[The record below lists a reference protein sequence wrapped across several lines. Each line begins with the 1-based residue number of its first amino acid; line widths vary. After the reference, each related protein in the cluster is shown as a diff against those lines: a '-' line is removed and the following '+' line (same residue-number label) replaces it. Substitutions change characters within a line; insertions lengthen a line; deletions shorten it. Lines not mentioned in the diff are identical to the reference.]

1 MEDILNGVLCTNN
14 SFLGKKISKKG
25 TIENTKNKIGVPW
38 IEKYR
43 PNNFNNVELDPIIKH
58 KLKKII
64 NNEIEMSNVIFV
76 GNPGTGKTTA
86 ILCLAKEI
94 LGNSIHENLLELNAS
109 DIRGIKI
116 VDIIEIFCKKKTN
129 THPVNINNIDNI
141 ISNENFHNDKESI
154 IFDEYISENTNKN
167 SSIYSSKIIILDEAD
182 NITPKAQYMISN
194 LIEKYEKTTK
204 FAFIC
209 NKSSEIIESL
219 QSKCIILHFA
229 QLKCD
234 QIIDKMKYIC
244 DKEKINFC
252 MEALQNIAI
261 ISQGDLRRAINY
273 LQLNSY
279 DNSLMNNNIDII
291 CDKPHPF
298 IIKKIINSCF
308 INDYKMAIKNT
319 CELIKY
325 GYPILDIAFEFLNML
340 KTPIIVPFKNP
351 KKYHSNEQFN
361 DDNFYQKNVL
371 DEKTRLI
378 YFDKIG
384 NLIFNINKG
393 ANSSIQLI
401 GCISNMCISN
411 NN

>member
-1 MEDILNGVLCTNN
+1 MNN
-14 SFLGKKISKKG
+14 NLEKSTYI
-25 TIENTKNKIGVPW
+25 KNKIGVPW

-43 PNNFNNVELDPIIKH
+43 PTHFNNVELDPIIKN

-94 LGNSIHENLLELNAS
+94 LGSSIHENLLELNAS

-129 THPVNINNIDNI
+129 THLSKAN
-141 ISNENFHNDKESI
+141 ISNENK
-154 IFDEYISENTNKN
+154 YISNNISEYSK
-167 SSIYSSKIIILDEAD
+167 YSSKIIILDEAD

-219 QSKCIILHFA
+219 QSKCIILYFA
-229 QLKCD
+229 QLKCE
-234 QIIDKMKYIC
+234 QIVDKLKYIC
-244 DKEKINFC
+244 NKENINFC
-252 MEALQNIAI
+252 IEALQNIAI

-279 DNSLMNNNIDII
+279 DNSLMNNNMDII

-298 IIKKIINSCF
+298 IIKKIIFACF
-308 INDYKMAIKNT
+308 IHDYKIAINNT
-319 CELIKY
+319 YDLIKY

-340 KTPIIVPFKNP
+340 KTLPIIL
-351 KKYHSNEQFN
+351 SN
-361 DDNFYQKNVL
+361 DDISCQNNVLDEKTQNNVL

-401 GCISNMCISN
+401 GCIANMCIHN
-411 NN
+411 TNQ

>member
-1 MEDILNGVLCTNN
+1 MENILNEILCANN
-14 SFLGKKISKKG
+14 SFLDKHISKKES
-25 TIENTKNKIGVPW
+25 IENTKNKIGVPW

-129 THPVNINNIDNI
+129 THLANINEIDETEHICN
-141 ISNENFHNDKESI
+141 NNNL
-154 IFDEYISENTNKN
+154 
-167 SSIYSSKIIILDEAD
+167 SIYSSKIIILDEAD

-244 DKEKINFC
+244 EKEKINYC
-252 MEALQNIAI
+252 IEALQNIAI

-279 DNSLMNNNIDII
+279 DDSLMNNNIDII

-340 KTPIIVPFKNP
+340 KTPIVVSFKNP
-351 KKYHSNEQFN
+351 KKYSSDELYD
-361 DDNFYQKNVL
+361 DDNFYQKNLL

-411 NN
+411 ND

>member
-1 MEDILNGVLCTNN
+1 MKNNKKNKNMEKSDDMCHQ
-14 SFLGKKISKKG
+14 KY
-25 TIENTKNKIGVPW
+25 KIGVPW

-43 PNNFNNVELDPIIKH
+43 PTHFNDVELDPIIKH
-58 KLKKII
+58 KLNKII

-76 GNPGTGKTTA
+76 GNPGTGKTTT
-86 ILCLAKEI
+86 ILCFAKEI
-94 LGNSIHENLLELNAS
+94 LGNSLHENLLELNAS

-129 THPVNINNIDNI
+129 PNLNYNELTNNEYDLQNVNK
-141 ISNENFHNDKESI
+141 ISS
-154 IFDEYISENTNKN
+154 
-167 SSIYSSKIIILDEAD
+167 YSSKIVILDEAD

-234 QIIDKMKYIC
+234 QIIDKMKFIC
-244 DKEKINFC
+244 DKEKINYC
-252 MEALQNIAI
+252 IKALHNIAI

-279 DNSLMNNNIDII
+279 DDSLMKDNIDII

-298 IIKKIINSCF
+298 IIKKIIHSCI
-308 INDYKMAIKNT
+308 INDYKTAIKYT
-319 CELIKY
+319 YELIKY

-340 KTPIIVPFKNP
+340 KTPIVVTSNNSI
-351 KKYHSNEQFN
+351 KYNIKDLY
-361 DDNFYQKNVL
+361 DDNIIYENNLL
-371 DEKTRLI
+371 DEKIRLI
-378 YFDKIG
+378 FFDKIG

-393 ANSSIQLI
+393 ANSPIQLI
-401 GCISNMCISN
+401 GCISNMCIYKIN
-411 NN
+411 KIN

>member
-1 MEDILNGVLCTNN
+1 MNIKNNKKMEN
-14 SFLGKKISKKG
+14 SNIFHQKQ
-25 TIENTKNKIGVPW
+25 KIGVPW

-43 PNNFNNVELDPIIKH
+43 PTHFNDVELDPIIKH
-58 KLKKII
+58 KLNKII

-76 GNPGTGKTTA
+76 GNPGTGKTTT
-86 ILCLAKEI
+86 ILCFAKEI

-129 THPVNINNIDNI
+129 PHLNSIEINYDGYVSHNNDNF
-141 ISNENFHNDKESI
+141 SL
-154 IFDEYISENTNKN
+154 
-167 SSIYSSKIIILDEAD
+167 YSSKIIILDEAD

-244 DKEKINFC
+244 EKEKINYC
-252 MEALQNIAI
+252 IKALHNIAI

-279 DNSLMNNNIDII
+279 DDSLMKDNINII

-298 IIKKIINSCF
+298 IIKKIIHSCI
-308 INDYKMAIKNT
+308 INDYRTAIKYT
-319 CELIKY
+319 YDLIKY

-340 KTPIIVPFKNP
+340 KTPIIITPYDSL
-351 KKYHSNEQFN
+351 KYDIKDLY
-361 DDNFYQKNVL
+361 DDDIIYENNIL
-371 DEKTRLI
+371 DEKIRLM

-393 ANSSIQLI
+393 ANSPIQLI
-401 GCISNMCISN
+401 GCISNMCVCGKN
-411 NN
+411 KKT